1 MASRRFRIEFT
12 VDMDCWDANN
22 IKAFAIQELTSMS
35 PYPRDIE
42 FSEVGWHTGTP
53 TEEGY
58 YLLQYLNSGE
68 YDVGR
73 WDGSDFVIEENL
85 PMVLTSHRSVAWQR
99 IEPYKEEN
107 NG

>member
-1 MASRRFRIEFT
+1 MIMDAFERIR
-12 VDMDCWDANN
+12 
-22 IKAFAIQELTSMS
+22 KSIQRINRNLDSINK
-35 PYPRDIE
+35 RLD
-42 FSEVGWHTGTP
+42 GWHTGTP
-53 TEEGY
+53 TEEGW

-99 IEPYKEEN
+99 IEPYTEAKADYLRRMEEKGKDAQN
-107 NG
+107 P